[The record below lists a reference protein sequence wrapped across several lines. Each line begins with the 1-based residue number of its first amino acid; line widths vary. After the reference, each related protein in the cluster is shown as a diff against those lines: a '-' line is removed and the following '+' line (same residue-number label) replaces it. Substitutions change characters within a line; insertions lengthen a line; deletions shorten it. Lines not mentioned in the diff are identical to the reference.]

1 MDKAPD
7 TLRITA
13 AELAAIDTAL
23 EALETNLFMLISL
36 DPREREGMN
45 EMGEDT
51 EKFCRQT
58 LMRLLLNPHLGQG
71 VASDLAQANEDMR
84 TLDILRPRL
93 QRLHRLGERAQDTR
107 LMLGNYVI
115 MASLVGYSVLEGA
128 GKQDGLE
135 ELRDSIGYRRRS
147 RRRRDDA
154 ARGAS

>member
-1 MDKAPD
+1 
-7 TLRITA
+7 
-13 AELAAIDTAL
+13 
-23 EALETNLFMLISL
+23 
-36 DPREREGMN
+36 
-45 EMGEDT
+45 
-51 EKFCRQT
+51 
-58 LMRLLLNPHLGQG
+58 
-71 VASDLAQANEDMR
+71 MR